1 MSWITTPRKLDQFAE
16 LYHQVGGML
25 TSGVTLVQAIELIR
39 TSPPSGAF
47 RPRLD
52 RVLTEL
58 RQGSTFSEALTTQRD
73 WLPEFDV
80 ALIAAGEKS
89 GRLDACCHRLSEYY
103 RERSRLLRS
112 LINDLAYPAFLVGLL
127 VLVFPPTRL
136 AALVWQG
143 DLAGFL
149 IPKLQLLLVAGV
161 VAFVV
166 AALNRSNRGG
176 WWRGF
181 WERVLHRV
189 PILGNAR
196 RCLALARL
204 AMALEA
210 LLNAGVNVLKSWE
223 LATNASGSPALRRAV
238 KTALVDMAAG
248 ETPGEAIS
256 RRGVFPGKFVS
267 LYRSGE
273 VSGRVDQALKYLYQ
287 DYLEESGRLFK
298 RISEWIP
305 RLIFILIA
313 AMIGVFVIRF
323 YLGYIGGML
332 DALDRATQGQ

>member
-1 MSWITTPRKLDQFAE
+1 MAWITTPGKLDQFAE
-16 LYHQVGGML
+16 LYHQIGGML

-39 TSPPSGAF
+39 SSPPGRSF
-47 RPRLD
+47 RPPLD
-52 RVLTEL
+52 RVLLEL
-58 RQGSTFSEALTTQRD
+58 KQGSTFAEALTQQRD

-103 RERSRLLRS
+103 RERSRLLRG

-127 VLVFPPTRL
+127 IVVFPPNRL

-143 DLAGFL
+143 DLSGFL
-149 IPKLQLLLVAGV
+149 VPKLQLLALSAV

-176 WWRGF
+176 WWRSV
-181 WERVLHRV
+181 WERALHRV
-189 PILGNAR
+189 PLLGRGR
-196 RCLALARL
+196 RSLALARL

-223 LATNASGSPALRRAV
+223 LAAAASGSPALSRAV
-238 KTALVDMAAG
+238 GKSLLDMAAG

-256 RRGVFPGKFVS
+256 RRSVFPGKFVS

-273 VSGRVDQALKYLYQ
+273 VSGRVDQSLKYLYQ
-287 DYLEESGRLFK
+287 DYLDESGRLFK

-313 AMIGVFVIRF
+313 GMIGYFVIQF
-323 YLGYIGGML
+323 YLGYFGGML
-332 DALDRATQGQ
+332 DALDRATSGQ